1 MSQLQYF
8 LKCAEFSENYCK
20 NGRGSHGARAR
31 DLEDAITWIVSAWL
45 LNRIHN
51 LSRVEIP
58 LCAYRQ
64 DNAFKLFLLDT
75 GLMKHLAGIPNEA
88 ILLHDAYQFKG
99 QLAENYILQQLVG
112 KFEVEPFYF
121 SDQASREI
129 DFMLQVGT
137 EIVPVEVKSGRNVR
151 AISLKNY
158 LEKRQP
164 KYAIR
169 FSERN
174 FSRNGK
180 LLELPLYLA
189 PRLPELLG

>member
-1 MSQLQYF
+1 M
-8 LKCAEFSENYCK
+8 
-20 NGRGSHGARAR
+20 GVVRTGARAR
-31 DLEDAITWIVSAWL
+31 DLEDAITWIVSAGL
-45 LNRIHN
+45 FNRIHN

-58 LCAYRQ
+58 VRAYRQ

-137 EIVPVEVKSGRNVR
+137 EIVPIEVKSGRNVR